1 MLFKNIFYKLK
12 REVMNKVASLF
23 CFFNFYYLYDK
34 VFFIIFATNK
44 IIHNMDYRTDINN
57 FSYGVTMNGRNDI
70 KIIRFNINLSDVS
83 EEYGNVV
90 IRVDSV
96 SKDDKLSSI
105 EDLIIDDL
113 ILINWIEKEDKI
125 SFLLNCIANFYI
137 CNQSKINLEELS
149 DLLHFAINIFF
160 NWDFSCNTF
169 SEDLFLFRKF
179 TLLSIPCTEMQLA
192 LYDEMINYFKE
203 RGL

>member
-1 MLFKNIFYKLK
+1 
-12 REVMNKVASLF
+12 
-23 CFFNFYYLYDK
+23 
-34 VFFIIFATNK
+34 
-44 IIHNMDYRTDINN
+44 MDYRTDINN

-70 KIIRFNINLSDVS
+70 KIISFNINLSDVS
-83 EEYGNVV
+83 EEYGNGVM
-90 IRVDSV
+90 RVDSF

-105 EDLIIDDL
+105 EELVIDDL
-113 ILINWIEKEDKI
+113 MLFNWFEREDKI
-125 SFLLNCIANFYI
+125 SFLLDCIANFYL
-137 CNQSKINLEELS
+137 CNESKINLEDLS

-160 NWDFSCNTF
+160 DWDISCNSF
-169 SEDLFLFRKF
+169 SEYLFLFRKF

>member
-1 MLFKNIFYKLK
+1 
-12 REVMNKVASLF
+12 
-23 CFFNFYYLYDK
+23 
-34 VFFIIFATNK
+34 
-44 IIHNMDYRTDINN
+44 MDYRTDINN

-83 EEYGNVV
+83 EEYCNVV

-113 ILINWIEKEDKI
+113 MLFNWIEKEDKI
-125 SFLLNCIANFYI
+125 PPLLDCIANFYL
-137 CNQSKINLEELS
+137 CNESKINLEELS

-160 NWDFSCNTF
+160 DWDISCNSF

-179 TLLSIPCTEMQLA
+179 TLLSIPCTEMQIA
-192 LYDEMINYFKE
+192 LYDEMMNYFKD
-203 RGL
+203 RVL

>member
-1 MLFKNIFYKLK
+1 
-12 REVMNKVASLF
+12 
-23 CFFNFYYLYDK
+23 
-34 VFFIIFATNK
+34 
-44 IIHNMDYRTDINN
+44 MDYRTDINN

-70 KIIRFNINLSDVS
+70 KIISFNINLSDVS

-96 SKDDKLSSI
+96 SKDDKISI
-105 EDLIIDDL
+105 IEETIIDEL
-113 ILINWIEKEDKI
+113 TLYNWIEREDKI
-125 SFLLNCIANFYI
+125 PPLLDCIANFYL
-137 CNQSKINLEELS
+137 CNESKINLEELS

-160 NWDFSCNTF
+160 NWGISCNSF
-169 SEDLFLFRKF
+169 SEYLFLFRKF

-192 LYDEMINYFKE
+192 LYDEMITYFKE